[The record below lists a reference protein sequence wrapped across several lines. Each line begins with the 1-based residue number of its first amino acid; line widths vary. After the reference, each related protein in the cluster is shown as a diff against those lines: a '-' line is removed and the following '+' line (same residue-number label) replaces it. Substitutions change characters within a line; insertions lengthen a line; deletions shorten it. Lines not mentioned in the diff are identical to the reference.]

1 MSSILSL
8 TGGTPKL
15 FAVTYCVEQ
24 GYTITVQA
32 ASTEDAERIV
42 RQRLDDEMDVLDGST
57 RVHHTHLVYA
67 AEEVRS

>member
-1 MSSILSL
+1 MSKILSL
-8 TGGTPKL
+8 TGETPKL

-32 ASTEDAERIV
+32 RWPEDAERIV

-57 RVHHTHLVYA
+57 RVHHVHDTVSV
-67 AEEVRS
+67 EEVRS